1 MVVHWR
7 SRLFT
12 QFTGAVLAGSHL
24 FTTIITI
31 YMEQN
36 IEVQTQFAE
45 ENKETRNVFI
55 GAKVTPSQ
63 KEYIKSQAE
72 QCGMTVSDYLLACTY
87 NYRPKPR
94 LSKEETDLLQNLDNC
109 RSDLVKYTSALRGMS
124 TKQRIILFNQVP
136 FMVGW
141 FKELGNVAESV
152 CQFLNAVKERNKI
165 PSNEKSE
172 EL

>member
-24 FTTIITI
+24 IVTIIAI

-36 IEVQTQFAE
+36 IEIQTQSAE
-45 ENKETRNVFI
+45 EDKETRNVFI

-72 QCGMTVSDYLLACTY
+72 KCGITHRSCQQSSYRESYLLQVSPQCV
-87 NYRPKPR
+87 KPYLQGLNLQMHYSDFSR
-94 LSKEETDLLQNLDNC
+94 LPRTNLHY
-109 RSDLVKYTSALRGMS
+109 LEPQT
-124 TKQRIILFNQVP
+124 I
-136 FMVGW
+136 
-141 FKELGNVAESV
+141 
-152 CQFLNAVKERNKI
+152 
-165 PSNEKSE
+165 
-172 EL
+172 